1 MITIISGIL
10 IIVYCLYSLLYLDNL
25 ISKFNSKVSDTVM
38 NSFMFLFIVIWLIIE
53 FFFQSGIICLIPFI
67 PMAFKSPT
75 KKNERLF
82 YTILLSSVIITT
94 SFVILNK
101 LWFNFNFW
109 TLKF

>member
-1 MITIISGIL
+1 MITAISGIL
-10 IIVYCLYSLLYLDNL
+10 IIIYCLYSLLYLEDL
-25 ISKFNSKVSDTVM
+25 ISKFNSKISDTVI
-38 NSFMFLFIVIWLIIE
+38 NSFMFLFIVIWFIVE
-53 FFFQSGIICLIPFI
+53 FFSQSGIICLIPFI